1 MQKDIVQFENVL
13 QKGSIR
19 EKAEEIPADTDVGTQ
34 ESQYVNALS
43 QDSGQE
49 IQSDTSVPFLD
60 IVYNESELGSSYKD
74 RQSGKKSEY
83 QITTTNEKIKSMYD
97 DAHKDAMNKTLKPG
111 DMDKRLFLSALFDCP
126 QSTKIMEQYLVPIA
140 RLSENIISCIK
151 SMEKAMD
158 NNTIMKIEK
167 AQLNSIEELALH
179 HINLGI
185 YLNHSVNSSKWQSG
199 EIDFIARSQKMSD
212 TVSLRPD
219 MVFSTKLFEIGNG
232 EVKPANSP
240 KASIDLART
249 RILETCKRQL
259 HLRLKNAKS
268 LREAVTFGVLIYG
281 LSYEIYMVTFNDGY
295 YPYMRISVGL
305 MSTSHATYK
314 CTEKMLMDLIQL
326 KKSMNL
332 SLQMDDNTNVNEEFA
347 VVDKNQLLPTVSY
360 SMVLRTQR

>member
-1 MQKDIVQFENVL
+1 
-13 QKGSIR
+13 
-19 EKAEEIPADTDVGTQ
+19 
-34 ESQYVNALS
+34 
-43 QDSGQE
+43 
-49 IQSDTSVPFLD
+49 
-60 IVYNESELGSSYKD
+60 
-74 RQSGKKSEY
+74 
-83 QITTTNEKIKSMYD
+83 TTNEKIKSMYD

-140 RLSENIISCIK
+140 RLSENIISYIK
-151 SMEKAMD
+151 SMEKAMN

-185 YLNHSVNSSKWQSG
+185 YLNHSVNSSEWQSG
-199 EIDFIARSQKMSD
+199 EIDFIARSVSYLFDSLWSPHNKGMQKMSD